1 MQAFLLCAVYSGP
14 IKKRRNKTMKCKCKY
29 YLMNKDGVR
38 VCSVCGEPAPSKIE
52 DKMQERHE
60 DKAPLY
66 ISKKDRAKQ
75 EA

>member
-1 MQAFLLCAVYSGP
+1 
-14 IKKRRNKTMKCKCKY
+14 MKCKCKY

>member
-1 MQAFLLCAVYSGP
+1 
-14 IKKRRNKTMKCKCKY
+14 MKCKCKY
-29 YLMNKDGVR
+29 FLRDSEGKL
-38 VCSVCGEPAPSKIE
+38 VCSACGKPAHENEIE

-66 ISKKDRAKQ
+66 ISDKDKQ

>member
-1 MQAFLLCAVYSGP
+1 MAQ
-14 IKKRRNKTMKCKCKY
+14 CKCKY
-29 YLMNKDGVR
+29 YLRDSEGNL
-38 VCSVCGEPAPSKIE
+38 VCSVCGKPAHENEIE

-66 ISKKDRAKQ
+66 ISDKDRFIQSETKTKQ

>member
-1 MQAFLLCAVYSGP
+1 
-14 IKKRRNKTMKCKCKY
+14 MKCKCKY
-29 YLMNKDGVR
+29 YLRNKDGVP
-38 VCSVCGEPAPSKIE
+38 VCSVCGKPAPGWALKNEIE

-66 ISKKDRAKQ
+66 VSDKDKQ